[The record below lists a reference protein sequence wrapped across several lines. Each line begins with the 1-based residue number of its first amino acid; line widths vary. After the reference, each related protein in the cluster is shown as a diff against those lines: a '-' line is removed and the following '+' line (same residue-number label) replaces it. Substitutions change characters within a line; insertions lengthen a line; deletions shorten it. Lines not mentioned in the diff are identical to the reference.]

1 MKRIITLVFMI
12 FVYLGLI
19 VPEYSFTGEQDPI
32 TTIFLVRHAEKVD
45 DGSADPALT
54 PAGAARADELADLLR
69 HVKLDAIYST
79 PYIRTKQTVLPTAKE
94 KGLEVK
100 FYKPGEEDFLKKVL
114 QAFSGGTVLIV
125 GHSNTIPGL
134 ANELAGQSDFSDL
147 DDATYDNLFIACVPT
162 EGKAVILRMCFGART
177 PEKYSPCAS
186 AGHQELVLGNPRRRC
201 KLKVF

>member
-1 MKRIITLVFMI
+1 MKRLIALVFMI

-32 TTIFLVRHAEKVD
+32 TTIFLVRHAEKVG

-54 PAGAARADELADLLR
+54 PAGAARADELAHILK

-100 FYKPGEEDFLKKVL
+100 LYKPGEEDFLKKVL
-114 QAFSGGTVLIV
+114 QEFSGGTVLIV

-147 DDATYDNLFIACVPT
+147 HDATYDNLFIACVPI
-162 EGKAVILRMCFGART
+162 EGKAVIFRMRFGAHT
-177 PEKYSPCAS
+177 PEKYSPLSS
-186 AGHQELVLGNPRRRC
+186 ATIRSSRLRCFEFLLVL
-201 KLKVF
+201 